1 MQAGR
6 VVWRSVVV
14 WPEVCRSVKQITM
27 YKLLFIVV
35 LFVTE
40 QSLAQTDSVVSGTS
54 AAGAAASGTVP
65 SGTSA
70 AGTIVVVKDPR
81 VDLLVHKQT
90 EINEETTRDSRRN
103 MPGFRIQVLNSPDR
117 SKVFAAKVKVY
128 QEFPDLKPYLLYQ
141 APNYKL
147 KVGNF
152 KTQEEAEEMQKQ
164 LERLFP
170 SGLYIIRDVIE
181 IKVSDM
187 PRDSTNQ

>member
-1 MQAGR
+1 
-6 VVWRSVVV
+6 
-14 WPEVCRSVKQITM
+14 M

-40 QSLAQTDSVVSGTS
+40 RSLAQTDSVVSGTS
-54 AAGAAASGTVP
+54 ATATV
-65 SGTSA
+65 T
-70 AGTIVVVKDPR
+70 VVKDPR
-81 VDLLVHKQT
+81 VDLLVRKQI

-117 SKVFAAKVKVY
+117 GKVFAAKAKVY

-181 IKVSDM
+181 VRVSDM

>member
-1 MQAGR
+1 
-6 VVWRSVVV
+6 
-14 WPEVCRSVKQITM
+14 M

-40 QSLAQTDSVVSGTS
+40 RGLAQTDSVVSGTS
-54 AAGAAASGTVP
+54 TV
-65 SGTSA
+65 
-70 AGTIVVVKDPR
+70 GTITVVKDPR
-81 VDLLVHKQT
+81 VDLLVRKQI

-117 SKVFAAKVKVY
+117 SKVFAAKAKVY

-181 IKVSDM
+181 VKVSDM
-187 PRDSTNQ
+187 PRESTNQ

>member
-1 MQAGR
+1 
-6 VVWRSVVV
+6 
-14 WPEVCRSVKQITM
+14 VKKIIM
-27 YKLLFIVV
+27 YKLLFIAV

-40 QSLAQTDSVVSGTS
+40 RSLAQTDSALST
-54 AAGAAASGTVP
+54 TP
-65 SGTSA
+65 A
-70 AGTIVVVKDPR
+70 AGTVTVVKDPR
-81 VDLLVHKQT
+81 VDLLVRKQI

-117 SKVFAAKVKVY
+117 SKVFAAKAKVY

-181 IKVSDM
+181 VKVSDV

>member
-1 MQAGR
+1 
-6 VVWRSVVV
+6 
-14 WPEVCRSVKQITM
+14 M

-40 QSLAQTDSVVSGTS
+40 RGLAQTDSVVSGTS
-54 AAGAAASGTVP
+54 TV
-65 SGTSA
+65 
-70 AGTIVVVKDPR
+70 GTITVVKDPR
-81 VDLLVHKQT
+81 VDMLVRKQI

-117 SKVFAAKVKVY
+117 SKVFAAKAKVY

-181 IKVSDM
+181 VKVSDM
-187 PRDSTNQ
+187 PRESTNQ